1 MAAFSGI
8 KLGWEPLLEPWRC
21 RLQFAAP
28 SGAPS
33 AQHPH
38 PQQHQRLSLAS
49 TQGLELTVTQTALEA
64 AALAGGAL
72 VAAAA
77 VAEDPSLLD
86 AQLEAAGN
94 SAAYSAAYWLHNQTG
109 TSLEVWLA
117 ANEEQQAGGCSPGSS
132 PGGSSG
138 GSSSAS
144 ARYASAGSASGA
156 SQGPWLPAGQP
167 ELVVRPGGRAALP
180 VVAASS
186 TQQQGLHVGRPS
198 PTQGVLLPHLPGG
211 RGQRFSLVHS
221 ASSSRMLAP
230 VGSAVHLQHG
240 HLQSTTT
247 LEGSSSGLAAAAAA
261 LQTRPLLF
269 FRLAEQAD
277 VCGPL
282 HLDRSVSCF
291 FSLLEGGSAEPADA
305 CWLGC
310 CSVCSPTLPLRSPNT
325 DMSCTPPTVQGL
337 LRGLLRVPWRAV
349 RHERGAAWRVHAVT
363 PLGRSGEPG
372 LAASWHLET
381 LLSGRLDRSRLRA
394 SSKNKLSPSLSSHA
408 TPCAHRP

>member
-1 MAAFSGI
+1 MITPFAAQVAAFSGI

-28 SGAPS
+28 SGVPS

-38 PQQHQRLSLAS
+38 SQQHQRLSLAS

-132 PGGSSG
+132 PGGSPG

-144 ARYASAGSASGA
+144 PRYASAGSASGA

-198 PTQGVLLPHLPGG
+198 ATQGVLLPHLPGG
-211 RGQRFSLVHS
+211 RGQRHSLVHS

-230 VGSAVHLQHG
+230 VGSAL

-277 VCGPL
+277 ICGPL
-282 HLDRSVSCF
+282 YLDRSVYFS
-291 FSLLEGGSAEPADA
+291 SLLRQAGVLNMRKPCCLGG
-305 CWLGC
+305 
-310 CSVCSPTLPLRSPNT
+310 V
-325 DMSCTPPTVQGL
+325 
-337 LRGLLRVPWRAV
+337 
-349 RHERGAAWRVHAVT
+349 
-363 PLGRSGEPG
+363 
-372 LAASWHLET
+372 
-381 LLSGRLDRSRLRA
+381 
-394 SSKNKLSPSLSSHA
+394 
-408 TPCAHRP
+408 